1 RLDVEGRVERRE
13 HVVRNRPTVAAFGPP
28 YADPESQE
36 VVRPEV
42 LRDRAQAVVAG
53 EPAAEPR
60 LQPTLLEVG
69 VVVDDERALGRD
81 LVEAHRGADRAAG
94 RSEEHT
100 SELQSRG
107 QL

>member
-1 RLDVEGRVERRE
+1 PAPSTLSLHDAL
-13 HVVRNRPTVAAFGPP
+13 PIWPP